1 MTSDRQQSLAANG
14 DVKSPSEAFVWIWL
28 PDALEPVIAGRI
40 ERDGGGRYAFNYGR
54 SFLERVEAISI
65 YAPELPLRRGIIK
78 PEGRLEM
85 AGCLRDGAPDAWGR
99 RVIINRLTGLGGE
112 AAHNVEFNELT
123 YMLNSGSDR
132 IGALDFQTSADIY
145 RPREQ
150 ENASLED
157 LLEASER
164 VERGEPIPP
173 TLDKALFH
181 GSSIGGARP
190 KALIENGMDKFIAKF
205 SATNDTMSVV
215 KAEFIAMRLAEEV
228 GLNVA
233 PVQLARANGKDVLL
247 IRRFDRVWNGNDW
260 TRRAIVSALTMF
272 GLDEIEARYAS
283 YVDLAQIVRARFT
296 DPQTTLRELFGR
308 MVFNVLTGNIDDHA
322 RNHAAF
328 WDGTHL
334 TLTPAYDICPQPRTG
349 REANQAMMV
358 NVDDKRSLLESCR
371 LSASNFLLNDRDAR
385 ALIDNQITTI
395 IQFWER
401 VCDEAELS
409 EVDRSFLW
417 RRQFLND
424 YAFEG
429 YIDGPPRL

>member
-14 DVKSPSEAFVWIWL
+14 DVKSPSEAFIWIWL
-28 PDALEPVIAGRI
+28 PGALEPVIAGRI
-40 ERDGGGRYAFNYGR
+40 ERDGERYAFNYGR
-54 SFLERVEAISI
+54 SFLERDEAMPI
-65 YAPELPLRRGIIK
+65 YAPELPLRRGIIMPK
-78 PEGRLEM
+78 GRLEM

-99 RVIINRLTGLGGE
+99 RVIINRLTGLVGI

-157 LLEASER
+157 LLEASEK

-173 TLDKALFH
+173 SLDKALFH

-190 KALIENGMDKFIAKF
+190 KALIENGTDKFIAKF

-215 KAEFIAMRLAEEV
+215 KAEFIAMRLAMEA

-233 PVQLARANGKDVLL
+233 SVHLANANGKDILL
-247 IRRFDRVWNGNDW
+247 IRRFDRLWNGNGW
-260 TRRAIVSALTMF
+260 ARRALVSALTMF

-283 YVDLAQIVRARFT
+283 YVDLAELVRARFT
-296 DPQTTLRELFGR
+296 DPQKTLRELFGR
-308 MVFNVLTGNIDDHA
+308 MVFNILTGNNDDHA

-334 TLTPAYDICPQPRTG
+334 TMTPAYDICPQPRTG
-349 REANQAMMV
+349 REVNQAMFV
-358 NVDDKRSLLESCR
+358 NGNDKRSLLESCR
-371 LSASNFLLNDRDAR
+371 LSASNFLLNDHDAR
-385 ALIDNQITTI
+385 ALIEHQIITI
-395 IQFWER
+395 IRLWDR

-429 YIDGPPRL
+429 YIDGAPRL